1 MDIILVR
8 HGESEANI
16 AKIFG
21 GSEVKLS
28 ELGKEQALKS
38 KDFIQGLKFDKVY
51 TSPFVRA
58 IETMKHLGLEGEI
71 KEEIREIGFGILE
84 NKSYDMISKSH
95 PVEAKRWADDPIYSA
110 VPGGETIIEGYKRV
124 EKVLNEFIKKDED
137 VLLVCHEGV
146 IKMAL
151 SFVFDNPEY
160 FFRFQADNLSV
171 NIISINEGH
180 KFISKMN
187 RVAY

>member
-21 GSEVKLS
+21 GPSAKLS
-28 ELGKEQALKS
+28 DLGKEQALKS
-38 KDFIQGLKFDKVY
+38 KDFIQGLKFDRVY

-58 IETMKHLGLEGEI
+58 VDTMKHLGLDGEI
-71 KEEIREIGFGILE
+71 EEDLREIGFGILE
-84 NKSYDMISKSH
+84 DKSYDMISGSH
-95 PVEAKRWADDPIYSA
+95 PVEAQKWADDPIYYA

-124 EKVLNEFIKKDED
+124 EKLLNKLIEKDED
-137 VLLVCHEGV
+137 VLIVCHEGV

-160 FFRFQADNLSV
+160 FFKFQADNLSV
-171 NIISINEGH
+171 NVITINDGH
-180 KFISKMN
+180 KFISRMN
-187 RVAY
+187 TVSY

>member
-16 AKIFG
+16 AKTFG
-21 GSEVKLS
+21 GPKVKLS
-28 ELGKEQALKS
+28 ELGIEQALKS
-38 KDFIQGLKFDKVY
+38 KDFIQGLKFDRVY
-51 TSPFVRA
+51 SSPFVRA
-58 IETMKHLGLEGEI
+58 VETMNHLGLEGEI
-71 KEEIREIGFGILE
+71 MEDIRELGFGILE
-84 NKSYDMISKSH
+84 DKSYDMLNESH
-95 PVEAKRWADDPIYSA
+95 PVEAKKWAEDPIYYA
-110 VPGGETIIEGYKRV
+110 VPGGETIIDGYKRV
-124 EKVLNEFIKKDED
+124 EKLLNDLIEKDED

-160 FFRFQADNLSV
+160 FFKFQADNLSV
-171 NIISINEGH
+171 NTITIEDGH
-180 KFISKMN
+180 KFISKLN

>member
-8 HGESEANI
+8 HGESEANL
-16 AKIFG
+16 AKTFG
-21 GSEVKLS
+21 GPTIKLS
-28 ELGKEQALKS
+28 QLGRDQAIKS
-38 KDFIQGLKFDKVY
+38 KDFIQSLSFDRVY

-58 IETMKHLGLEGEI
+58 VETMEHLGLNGEI
-71 KEEIREIGFGILE
+71 KENIREIAFGVLE
-84 NKSYDMISKSH
+84 DKSYDALSKSH
-95 PVEAKRWADDPIYSA
+95 PVEAKKWADDPIYYA
-110 VPGGETIIEGYKRV
+110 VPGGETIIEGYNRV
-124 EKVLNEFIKKDED
+124 EKVLMELIEKDED

-160 FFRFQADNLSV
+160 FFKFQADNLSV
-171 NIISINEGH
+171 NVITVEKGH

-187 RVAY
+187 LVGY